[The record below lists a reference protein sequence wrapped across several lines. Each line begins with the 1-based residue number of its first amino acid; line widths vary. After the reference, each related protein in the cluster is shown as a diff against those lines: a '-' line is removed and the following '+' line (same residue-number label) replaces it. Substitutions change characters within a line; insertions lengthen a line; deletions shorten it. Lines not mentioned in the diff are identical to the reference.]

1 MQNKL
6 EYSCDSN
13 GNQTHNHLV
22 RKRKLNH
29 LANLAK
35 WLSCV
40 ESTYLY
46 GAFDCMLESC
56 HLRVSEWIH
65 TLHSMICLNVKE
77 HLARSR
83 RDIWSLIESNKI
95 RFLSNEIYLFLREGK
110 F

>member
-13 GNQTHNHLV
+13 GTQTHNHLV
-22 RKRKLNH
+22 RKRTLNR

-46 GAFDCMLESC
+46 GAFDCML
-56 HLRVSEWIH
+56 
-65 TLHSMICLNVKE
+65 
-77 HLARSR
+77 
-83 RDIWSLIESNKI
+83 
-95 RFLSNEIYLFLREGK
+95 
-110 F
+110 